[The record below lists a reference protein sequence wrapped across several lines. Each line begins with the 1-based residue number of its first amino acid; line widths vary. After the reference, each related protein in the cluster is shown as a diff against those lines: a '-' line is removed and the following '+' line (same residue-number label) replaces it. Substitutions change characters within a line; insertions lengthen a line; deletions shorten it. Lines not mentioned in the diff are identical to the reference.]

1 MDIAKIDK
9 NFKIE
14 TRLNEP
20 DLVWY
25 DAAKAPFVLYGI
37 TDAYDGEAYRRM
49 PKEIGDNTSGG
60 VKELNYHTSGVRS
73 RFCTDSPC
81 IAIKVVYPGVSK
93 MSHMPISGNAGF
105 DIFKA
110 VSGKYFLAGA
120 VRPEHSCVNDFESI
134 IYRGSAVKTDFVLNF
149 PLYNGVRK
157 VYIGVKEGSAFYE
170 PAGYINDKPVIFYGS
185 SITQGGCA
193 TRPGNTYQNFLSRE
207 LDMDYINLGFSGNA
221 KGEQII
227 ADFMASLSMSVFVSD
242 YDYNPTTAEYL
253 EATHYNLY
261 ETVRRSHPDIPYIM
275 VTLPTPSC
283 CTGETWRRKIVMQS
297 YIRALD
303 AGDNNVYFIDG
314 DSLFAGSE
322 YDACTV
328 DICHPND
335 MGFYR
340 MARGMMPILKKLLYK

>member
-9 NFKIE
+9 NFKFE
-14 TRLNEP
+14 TKLNEP

-25 DAAKAPFVLYGI
+25 DASKAPFVLYGM
-37 TDAYDGEAYRRM
+37 TEKYDGENYRRM
-49 PKEIGDNTSGG
+49 PKDIGDNTSAG
-60 VKELNYHTSGVRS
+60 VKVLNYHTTGIRTK
-73 RFCTDSPC
+73 FCTDSPC
-81 IAIKVVYPGVSK
+81 IAIKVVYPQVDK
-93 MSHMPISGNAGF
+93 MSHMPLTGNAGF
-105 DIFKA
+105 DIYKV

-120 VRPEHSCVNDFESI
+120 ARPEHSTSTDFETI
-134 IYRGSAVKTDFVLNF
+134 ILKGNTAKNNFVLNF
-149 PLYNGVRK
+149 PLYNGVCK
-157 VYIGVKEGSAFYE
+157 VYVGVKKGSVLDE
-170 PAGYINDKPVIFYGS
+170 PVKYINEKPVIFYGS

-221 KGEQII
+221 QGEQIM
-227 ADFMASLSMSVFVSD
+227 ADFMAGLDMSVFVSD
-242 YDYNPTTAEYL
+242 YDYNSITAEHL
-253 EATHYNLY
+253 EATHYTLY
-261 ETVRRSHPDIPYIM
+261 ETIRKTHPDIPYIM
-275 VTLPTPSC
+275 VTLPTPNC

-297 YIRALD
+297 YIKALD
-303 AGDNNVYFIDG
+303 SGDKNVYFIDG

-340 MARGMMPILKKLLYK
+340 MARGMMPILKPLLYK